1 MTVRFGQQAKSPWSV
16 RPLAAAFV
24 LAGFAAGPTGA
35 GEVALTIYNSDFALV
50 KESRTLSLQAGANET
65 RFTNVTSLLEPDS
78 VVLRDRKDPEGLRI
92 LEQNYEGDPLSEASM
107 LRQSE
112 GKTLQFRTVNPATGA
127 VEIVTGRLVRAGYD
141 GGGNGYAMRRYGG
154 QPFGVATNPLS
165 PIVELK
171 DKILFSLP
179 GQPLFDPP
187 GKDAILKP
195 TLLWRLQAAKGGDRD
210 VEVSYMTGGMRWEA
224 TYNLVAPETG
234 DNFDL
239 VGWVTLENESGAQFD
254 NARVKLL
261 AGDVNK
267 VQPAMA
273 GMVMAMKSRADE
285 MAPQV
290 TEKAF
295 DEYHLYTLTNP
306 TTLRERE
313 VKQVEFCRAARL
325 PGKRFYV
332 YDGAMVPEYAYQGGM
347 AQQPDLGAQ
356 SNPKVA
362 TMIEFRNSKEAGL
375 GIPLPKGTMKMY
387 RADSDGSR
395 EFIGE
400 NPIDHTPADET
411 VRLTVGNAFDLRGER
426 RQTDFKVDSSRQTAT
441 EAFEIKVRNHK
452 KEPVEVRVVEHL
464 YRWSGWKIA
473 LSSVPFEKID
483 ARTIQFKVT
492 IPADGEKVV
501 TYRVNYSW

>member
-1 MTVRFGQQAKSPWSV
+1 MTSKT
-16 RPLAAAFV
+16 LAAGVV
-24 LAGFAAGPTGA
+24 LAAFAAGPAGA
-35 GEVALTIYNSDFALV
+35 GEVSLTIYNSDFALV
-50 KESRTLSLQAGANET
+50 KETRSLALQAGANET

-92 LEQNYEGDPLSEASM
+92 LEQNYEGDPLSEAAM
-107 LRQSE
+107 LRLSE
-112 GKTLQFRTVNPATGA
+112 GKTLQFRNVNPATGA
-127 VEIVTGRLVRAGYD
+127 VEIVSGRLVRAGYNGGD
-141 GGGNGYAMRRYGG
+141 GSALRQYGG
-154 QPFGVATNPLS
+154 QPFGVATSPMS
-165 PIVELK
+165 PIVELNGK
-171 DKILFSLP
+171 VLFSLP

-210 VEVSYMTGGMRWEA
+210 VEVSYLTGGMRWEA

-239 VGWVTLENESGAQFD
+239 VGWVTLENESGAEFA
-254 NARVKLL
+254 NARVKLM
-261 AGDVNK
+261 AGDVAK
-267 VQPAMA
+267 VQPGMQRVAME
-273 GMVMAMKSRADE
+273 MMAKAAD
-285 MAPQV
+285 MAAPQV

-325 PGKRFYV
+325 PGKRIYV
-332 YDGAMVPEYAYQGGM
+332 YDGAEIPAYAYQGGM

-362 TMIEFRNSKEAGL
+362 TMIEFKNSKEAGL

-400 NPIDHTPADET
+400 STIDHTPADET

-426 RQTDFKVDSSRQTAT
+426 RQTDFKVDSSRQSAT

-452 KEPVEVRVVEHL
+452 KEPVEVRIVEHL

-473 LSSVPFEKID
+473 TSSIPFEKID
-483 ARTIQFKVT
+483 SRTIQFKVT
-492 IPADGEKVV
+492 IPPDGEQTV

>member
-1 MTVRFGQQAKSPWSV
+1 MTAHRAA
-16 RPLAAAFV
+16 LAAIV
-24 LAGFAAGPTGA
+24 LAAFSAGPAGA

-50 KESRTLSLQAGANET
+50 KETRSLSLQAGVNET

-107 LRQSE
+107 LRLSE
-112 GKTLQFRTVNPATGA
+112 GKTLQFRNVNPATGA
-127 VEIVTGRLVRAGYD
+127 VELVSGRLVRAGYD
-141 GGGNGYAMRRYGG
+141 GGGNAWAMRARGG

-165 PIVELK
+165 PIVELNGK
-171 DKILFSLP
+171 VLFNLP

-234 DNFDL
+234 DAFDL

-254 NARVKLL
+254 NARVKLM

-313 VKQVEFCRAARL
+313 VKQVEFCRAAKL
-325 PGKRFYV
+325 PGKRLYV
-332 YDGAMVPEYAYQGGM
+332 YDGAMVPEYVYQGGM

-400 NPIDHTPADET
+400 SSIDHTPADET

-473 LSSVPFEKID
+473 LSSIPFEKID
-483 ARTIQFKVT
+483 SRTIQFKVT
-492 IPADGEKVV
+492 IPPDGEKVV

>member
-1 MTVRFGQQAKSPWSV
+1 MTAHR
-16 RPLAAAFV
+16 AAWAAIV
-24 LAGFAAGPTGA
+24 LTAFAAGPAGA
-35 GEVALTIYNSDFALV
+35 GEVSLTIYNSDFALV
-50 KESRTLSLQAGANET
+50 KESRALSLQSGMNET

-92 LEQNYEGDPLSEASM
+92 LEQNYEGDPLSEAAM
-107 LRQSE
+107 LRLSE
-112 GKTLQFRTVNPATGA
+112 GKTLQFRNVNPATGA
-127 VEIVTGRLVRAGYD
+127 VELVSGRLVRAGYN
-141 GGGNGYAMRRYGG
+141 GGDGYAMRQYGG
-154 QPFGVATNPLS
+154 QPFGVATSPMS
-165 PIVELK
+165 PIVEINGK
-171 DKILFSLP
+171 VLFALP

-195 TLLWRLQAAKGGDRD
+195 TLLWRLQAAKGGDHD
-210 VEVSYMTGGMRWEA
+210 VEVSYLTGGMRWEA

-254 NARVKLL
+254 NARVKLM

-267 VQPAMA
+267 VQPAMQ
-273 GMVMAMKSRADE
+273 GMRMEMMAKAAD
-285 MAPQV
+285 MAAPQV

-295 DEYHLYTLTNP
+295 DEYHLYTLTSP

-313 VKQVEFCRAARL
+313 IKQVEFCRAARL
-325 PGKRFYV
+325 PGKRIYV
-332 YDGAMVPEYAYQGGM
+332 YDGALVPAYAYQGGM

-362 TMIEFRNSKEAGL
+362 TMIEFKNSKEAGL

-411 VRLTVGNAFDLRGER
+411 VRLAVGNAFDLRGER

-452 KEPVEVRVVEHL
+452 KEPVEVRIVEHL

-473 LSSVPFEKID
+473 LSSVPFDKID
-483 ARTIQFKVT
+483 SRTIQFKVT
-492 IPADGEKVV
+492 VPPDGEKVV

>member
-1 MTVRFGQQAKSPWSV
+1 MQGLGGRFL
-16 RPLAAAFV
+16 RTTI
-24 LAGFAAGPTGA
+24 AAGALVSIALPARA
-35 GEVALTIYNSDFALV
+35 GDVALTIYNSDFALV
-50 KESRTLSLQAGANET
+50 KETRTLTLQQGANET

-92 LEQNYEGDPLSEASM
+92 LEQNYEGDPLSEASL
-107 LRQSE
+107 LRLSE
-112 GKTLQFRTVNPATGA
+112 GKTLQFRNVNPATGA
-127 VEIVTGRLVRAGYD
+127 VEIVSGRLIRAGYD
-141 GGGNGYAMRRYGG
+141 GGNDWAMRRHGG
-154 QPFGVATNPLS
+154 QPFGVAQTPMS
-165 PIVELK
+165 PIVEIAGK
-171 DKILFSLP
+171 VMFALP
-179 GQPLFDPP
+179 GQPLFEPP

-195 TLLWRLQAAKGGDRD
+195 TLLWRLQAAKGGDRE
-210 VEVSYMTGGMRWEA
+210 VEVSYLTSGMRWEA
-224 TYNLVAPETG
+224 TYNLVAPEQG
-234 DNFDL
+234 DAFDL
-239 VGWVTLENESGAQFD
+239 VGWITLENESGAEFQ
-254 NARVKLL
+254 NARVKLM
-261 AGDVNK
+261 AGDVSK
-267 VQPAMA
+267 VQPGMA
-273 GMVMAMKSRADE
+273 GMVANEMMMKRAD
-285 MAPQV
+285 MAPPV

-313 VKQVEFCRAARL
+313 VKQVEFCRAAKL
-325 PGKRFYV
+325 PGKRLYV
-332 YDGAMVPEYAYQGGM
+332 YDGAMVPVYAYQGGM

-362 TMIEFRNSKEAGL
+362 TMLEFKNSKEAGL

-400 NPIDHTPADET
+400 NAIDHTPADET
-411 VRLTVGNAFDLRGER
+411 VRLTLGNAFDLRGER

-452 KEPVEVRVVEHL
+452 KTPVEVSIVEHL

-473 LSSVPFEKID
+473 LSSAPYEKVD
-483 ARTIQFKVT
+483 ARTIEFKVT
-492 IPADGEKVV
+492 VPPDGEKVV

>member
-1 MTVRFGQQAKSPWSV
+1 MTAHRAA
-16 RPLAAAFV
+16 LAAIV
-24 LAGFAAGPTGA
+24 LAAFSAGPAGA

-50 KESRTLSLQAGANET
+50 KETRSLSLQAGVNET

-107 LRQSE
+107 LRLSE
-112 GKTLQFRTVNPATGA
+112 GKTLQFRNVNPATGA
-127 VEIVTGRLVRAGYD
+127 VELVSGRLVRAGYD
-141 GGGNGYAMRRYGG
+141 GGGNAWAMRARGG
-154 QPFGVATNPLS
+154 QGFGVATNPLS
-165 PIVELK
+165 PIVELNGK
-171 DKILFSLP
+171 VLFSLP

-254 NARVKLL
+254 NARVKLM

-306 TTLRERE
+306 ATLRERE
-313 VKQVEFCRAARL
+313 VKQVEFVRAARL
-325 PGKRFYV
+325 PGKRLYV
-332 YDGAMVPEYAYQGGM
+332 YDGAMVPEYVYQGGM

-400 NPIDHTPADET
+400 SSIDHTPADET

-426 RQTDFKVDSSRQTAT
+426 RQTDFKVDSSRQSAT

-473 LSSVPFEKID
+473 LSSIPFEKID
-483 ARTIQFKVT
+483 SRTIQFKVT
-492 IPADGEKVV
+492 VPPDGEQVV

>member
-1 MTVRFGQQAKSPWSV
+1 
-16 RPLAAAFV
+16 
-24 LAGFAAGPTGA
+24 
-35 GEVALTIYNSDFALV
+35 
-50 KESRTLSLQAGANET
+50 
-65 RFTNVTSLLEPDS
+65 
-78 VVLRDRKDPEGLRI
+78 
-92 LEQNYEGDPLSEASM
+92 M
-107 LRQSE
+107 LRLSE
-112 GKTLQFRTVNPATGA
+112 GKTLQFRNVNPATGA
-127 VEIVTGRLVRAGYD
+127 VELVSGRLVRAGYD
-141 GGGNGYAMRRYGG
+141 GGGNAWAMRARGG

-165 PIVELK
+165 PIVELNGK
-171 DKILFSLP
+171 VLFNLP

-234 DNFDL
+234 DAFDL

-254 NARVKLL
+254 NARVKLM

-313 VKQVEFCRAARL
+313 VKQVEFCRAAKL
-325 PGKRFYV
+325 PGKRLYV
-332 YDGAMVPEYAYQGGM
+332 YDGAMVPEYVYQGGM

-400 NPIDHTPADET
+400 SSIDHTPADET

-473 LSSVPFEKID
+473 LSSIPFEKID
-483 ARTIQFKVT
+483 SRTIQFKVT
-492 IPADGEKVV
+492 IPPDGEKVV